1 MKTDQ
6 QILTSIV
13 ETGQYDKET
22 KEYFKSNLG
31 HYAEAYLVAEENR
44 KEVRAQ
50 IMEVKKKDQNPAA
63 NLNSNPD
70 QNQEG

>member
-44 KEVRAQ
+44 KEVRA
-50 IMEVKKKDQNPAA
+50 
-63 NLNSNPD
+63 
-70 QNQEG
+70 